1 MNKPDPLQRVRVV
14 LVGTSHPGNIGAAAR
29 AMKTMGLTALYLVRP
44 RRFPDPE
51 ATAMAAAA
59 ADVLEEARQWDSLDE
74 ALAGTVLAA
83 GLTARHRELAPQPL
97 TPREA
102 APELLD
108 AAQAGPVAVVFGNEA
123 NGLTREE
130 LQRCRMLVHIPGNPL
145 YNSLN
150 LAAAVQVMC
159 YELRMALP
167 QAGSG
172 RAHLREMARHED
184 MEHFYA
190 HLERTLVAV
199 GFLAPQRSQRSMRR
213 LRRIFDRARLER
225 EEVNLLR
232 GILKAVDRQ

>member
-1 MNKPDPLQRVRVV
+1 VV

-59 ADVLEEARQWDSLDE
+59 ADVLEGARRWESLDE

-102 APELLD
+102 APELL
-108 AAQAGPVAVVFGNEA
+108 AAARAGPVAVVFGNEA

-130 LQRCRMLVHIPGNPL
+130 LQRCRMVVHIPGNPH
-145 YNSLN
+145 YHSLN
-150 LAAAVQVMC
+150 LAAAVQVMG

-167 QAGSG
+167 QAGSLE
-172 RAHLREMARHED
+172 ASQREPARHEE

-190 HLERTLVAV
+190 HLERALLAV
-199 GFLAPQRSQRSMRR
+199 GFLDPQRSERSMRR
-213 LRRIFDRARLER
+213 LRSIFDRARLER
-225 EEVNLLR
+225 DEVSLLR
-232 GILKAVDRQ
+232 GILKAVDRE

>member
-1 MNKPDPLQRVRVV
+1 
-14 LVGTSHPGNIGAAAR
+14 
-29 AMKTMGLTALYLVRP
+29 MKTMGLTALHLVRP

-59 ADVLEEARQWDSLDE
+59 ADVLEGARRWDNLDE

-102 APELLD
+102 APALL
-108 AAQAGPVAVVFGNEA
+108 AATQTGPVAVVFGNEA

-130 LQRCRMLVHIPGNPL
+130 LQRCRMVVHIPGNPQ
-145 YNSLN
+145 YRSLN
-150 LAAAVQVMC
+150 LAAAVQVMA

-167 QAGSG
+167 EAGSPEASP
-172 RAHLREMARHED
+172 RQMARHED

-190 HLERTLVAV
+190 HLEQTLLAV
-199 GFLAPQRSQRSMRR
+199 GFLEPQRLGRSMRR
-213 LRRIFDRARLER
+213 LRRIFDRARLDKD
-225 EEVNLLR
+225 EVSLLR
-232 GILKAVDRQ
+232 GILKAVGRQ